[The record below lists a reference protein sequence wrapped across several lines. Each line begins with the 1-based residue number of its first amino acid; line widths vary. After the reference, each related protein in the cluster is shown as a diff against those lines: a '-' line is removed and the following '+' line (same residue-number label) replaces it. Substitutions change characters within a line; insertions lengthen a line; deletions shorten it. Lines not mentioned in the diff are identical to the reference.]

1 MLVRLA
7 RTTLSRQLT
16 TSATS
21 KRHRGPLTLSFVI
34 AGTRGHTETETY
46 ASAKYFRNAFQGY
59 RFTNPKTGNTFVAAD
74 LPKHYTDSSVVYIAE
89 HPFFTARRHPSLD
102 GYSHNEVTD
111 KAFEN
116 RACRALEHHLQLRS
130 VWRRDNPKRTDG
142 WRILTGDDGKDI
154 AEWVGIWESPNG
166 QVYFLEGKH
175 LLDFVSSTSFMVL
188 PLFIFISS
196 QNY

>member
-7 RTTLSRQLT
+7 GTTLSRQLR
-16 TSATS
+16 TSAIS

-34 AGTRGHTETETY
+34 AGTTETETY
-46 ASAKYFRNAFQGY
+46 AFAKYFRNAFQGF

-74 LPKHYTDSSVVYIAE
+74 LPKYHTDSSVVYIAK
-89 HPFFTARRHPSLD
+89 HPLLPARLD
-102 GYSHNEVTD
+102 EYSHHEVTDEVRD
-111 KAFEN
+111 KAFES

-142 WRILTGDDGKDI
+142 WRILTEDDGKDI
-154 AEWVGIWESPNG
+154 AEWIGIWESPNG

-175 LLDFVSSTSFMVL
+175 LVDF
-188 PLFIFISS
+188 I
-196 QNY
+196 